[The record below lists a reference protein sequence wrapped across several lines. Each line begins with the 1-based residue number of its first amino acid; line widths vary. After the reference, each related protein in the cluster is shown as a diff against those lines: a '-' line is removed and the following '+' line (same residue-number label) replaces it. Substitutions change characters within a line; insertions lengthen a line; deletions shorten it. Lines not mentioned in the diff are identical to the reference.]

1 MVEVSEIETSFLGQA
16 DPSSQIILPKYISCF
31 LVYTLQRV
39 CDSKCLN
46 HASEPTFHEWYQDVQ
61 VLKLSNSFFPQ

>member
-46 HASEPTFHEWYQDVQ
+46 HASEPTFHE
-61 VLKLSNSFFPQ
+61 